1 MDGHNP
7 NASLLAEGGGR
18 IVAMSGG
25 GSTPS
30 VIIEGLPGLDPG
42 LVKALTS
49 AITEEVK
56 IISSPAQVSNTTT
69 SERTAFATATA
80 TETATATVAP
90 IKNGVY
96 GIPDSGTD
104 LRGFQ
109 LQDLLTLNKPID
121 GIRAVKPTY
130 DLTDKKPN
138 QIFINHLLNAI
149 TNNVDIKVTVSEPKK

>member
-7 NASLLAEGGGR
+7 NASLLAEGGGK
-18 IVAMSGG
+18 ILAMSGG

-56 IISSPAQVSNTTT
+56 IISSPELTTGV
-69 SERTAFATATA
+69 RTASATATA
-80 TETATATVAP
+80 TASATATARVAP

-104 LRGFQ
+104 SRGFQ
-109 LQDLLTLNKPID
+109 LQDLLTLDKPID
-121 GIRAVKPTY
+121 GIRAVKPIY
-130 DLTDKKPN
+130 NLADKVPN
-138 QIFINHLLNAI
+138 QIFIDHLINAI
-149 TNNVDIKVTVSEPKK
+149 TKNVDIKVTVSEPKK

>member
-7 NASLLAEGGGR
+7 NASLFAGGGGGR

-69 SERTAFATATA
+69 SERTATATA
-80 TETATATVAP
+80 SVAP

-109 LQDLLTLNKPID
+109 LQDLLTLDKPID
-121 GIRAVKPTY
+121 GIRAVKPIY
-130 DLTDKKPN
+130 NLTDKKPN

-149 TNNVDIKVTVSEPKK
+149 TNNNLDIQVTVSEPKK

>member
-1 MDGHNP
+1 
-7 NASLLAEGGGR
+7 LAEGGGK

-56 IISSPAQVSNTTT
+56 IISSPAPTT
-69 SERTAFATATA
+69 SERTASATATA
-80 TETATATVAP
+80 TATAP

-104 LRGFQ
+104 SRGFQ
-109 LQDLLTLNKPID
+109 LQDLLTLDKPID